1 MIQLVALILMLVAA
15 AGAAAPEFPRLER
28 DARVVWS
35 ESPKR
40 FGGFSAIEVSEDGET
55 FLAISDRGRWA
66 RGAFERKDGRLTGAR
81 MTGFGALHGIDGHV
95 LRGREVDAEGVA
107 IAPDGSIY
115 VSFEMQHRIR
125 RFTDIDGPA
134 EGVPPHPDFRGLQPN
149 SALEALAVDDA
160 GTIYAIPE
168 RSGQMTR
175 PFPVYRYRGGVW
187 DKKLSIPREGRFL
200 VTGADFGPDG
210 RLYVLERD
218 FSWMGGFSNRVRR
231 FDLGPE
237 GLTDEATLLETAFG
251 SSDNFEGVSVWRD
264 AEGRTR
270 VTLIADDNFFALQST
285 AIAEYVLVE
294 G

>member
-1 MIQLVALILMLVAA
+1 MIQLVALLLMLFAV
-15 AGAAAPEFPRLER
+15 AGAAAPEAPRLER

-40 FGGFSAIEVSEDGET
+40 FGGFSAIEVSDDGKT

-66 RGAFERKDGRLTGAR
+66 RGEFERKDGRLTGAR

-107 IAPDGSIY
+107 VAPDGSIY

-134 EGVPPHPDFRGLQPN
+134 EGVPPHPDFRHLQPN
-149 SALEALAVDDA
+149 SALEALAIDA
-160 GTIYAIPE
+160 EGTIYTIPE

-175 PFPVYRYRGGVW
+175 PFPVYRNRGGVW
-187 DKKLSIPREGRFL
+187 DKELSIPREGRFL

-218 FSWMGGFSNRVRR
+218 FSWMGGFSTRVRR

-237 GLTDEATLLETAFG
+237 GLGNEATLLETRFA
-251 SSDNFEGVSVWRD
+251 SPDNFEGISVWRD
-264 AEGRTR
+264 AQGRIR

-285 AIAEYVLVE
+285 AIAEYLLVE
-294 G
+294 N